1 MFRDRDVGKKAKR
14 CVRECVVEF
23 SSGEWG
29 RAEVEMYEECQEL
42 NEDKRNAASAAARP
56 DGG

>member
-1 MFRDRDVGKKAKR
+1 MCFEIGTWAKG
-14 CVRECVVEF
+14 ECIDF

-29 RAEVEMYEECQEL
+29 RAEVAMYEECQEL
-42 NEDKRNAASAAARP
+42 EEDKRNAASAARP